1 MSATVIQAPGGD
13 APGGQLQARQRILT
27 LVMVW
32 AILLSAPLWLPL
44 VGGYTSLGTRIL
56 VLGLAA
62 MALNFLV
69 GFTGMVS
76 FGHAAYFGLGVYGCG
91 LILRYVTASTPLGLL
106 AGLVLGG
113 VAGTVIGALIARRR
127 GIYFAMVTIAFQ
139 EIFYFI
145 AYKWNGLTGGFD
157 GLRGF
162 TRANLHLGF
171 ATLDIIKNDV
181 VFYYFVLFIF
191 ALVVAVMGLILLS
204 PFGRTLLAIREN
216 ERRARFL
223 GINIERHIWLA
234 FTLSSIFIA
243 IAGGLYALLNNF
255 ADPSSLYTD
264 LSGELVIMCV
274 LGGIRVFWGPLLG
287 AAVYVVLQDYISSH
301 TVNWLFFVGGVF
313 VIVVLFF
320 PRGLLGML
328 RRRRDA

>member
-1 MSATVIQAPGGD
+1 MSATVMSAPAAQPLD
-13 APGGQLQARQRILT
+13 RHRLLILG
-27 LVMVW
+27 LVW
-32 AILLSAPLWLPL
+32 AILLLCPFWIPFI
-44 VGGYTSLGTRIL
+44 GGYTSLGTRIL

-62 MALNFLV
+62 MSLNFLI
-69 GFTGMVS
+69 GFTGIVS

-91 LILRYVTASTPLGLL
+91 LILRYVTASTPLGLVAGMLLGGL
-106 AGLVLGG
+106 AG
-113 VAGTVIGALIARRR
+113 TIIGALINKRR

-139 EIFYFI
+139 QIFYFI

-162 TRANLHLGF
+162 TRANIDLGF
-171 ATLDIIKNDV
+171 ANLDIIKNDY
-181 VFYYFVLFIF
+181 VFYYFVLFVF
-191 ALVVAVMGLILLS
+191 AIVAGAMGLILRS

-234 FTLSSIFIA
+234 FTISAFFIA

-287 AAVYVVLQDYISSH
+287 AAVYVVLQDWISSH
-301 TVNWLFFVGGVF
+301 TVNWMFFVGLIF
-313 VIVVLFF
+313 VVVVMFF
-320 PRGLLGML
+320 PRGLLGII
-328 RRRRDA
+328 RRRSEA

>member
-1 MSATVIQAPGGD
+1 MSATVMRAPAAQPLD
-13 APGGQLQARQRILT
+13 RHRL
-27 LVMVW
+27 LVLGLVW
-32 AILLSAPLWLPL
+32 VILLLCPFWIPFI
-44 VGGYTSLGTRIL
+44 GGYTSLGTRIL

-62 MALNFLV
+62 MSLNFLI
-69 GFTGMVS
+69 GFTGIVS

-91 LILRYVTASTPLGLL
+91 LILRYVTASTPLGLVAGMLLGGL
-106 AGLVLGG
+106 AG
-113 VAGTVIGALIARRR
+113 TIIGALITKRR

-139 EIFYFI
+139 QIFYFI

-162 TRANLHLGF
+162 TRANINLGF
-171 ATLDIIKNDV
+171 ANLDIIKNDY
-181 VFYYFVLFIF
+181 VFYYFVLFVF
-191 ALVVAVMGLILLS
+191 AIVAGVMGLILRS

-223 GINIERHIWLA
+223 GINVERHIWLA
-234 FTLSSIFIA
+234 FTISAIFIA

-287 AAVYVVLQDYISSH
+287 AAVYVVLQDWISSH
-301 TVNWLFFVGGVF
+301 TVNWMFFVGLIF
-313 VIVVLFF
+313 VIVVMFF
-320 PRGLLGML
+320 PRGLLGIL
-328 RRRRDA
+328 RRRSEA

>member
-1 MSATVIQAPGGD
+1 MSGAMANP
-13 APGGQLQARQRILT
+13 AQRRGLILV
-27 LVMVW
+27 LVW
-32 AILLSAPLWLPL
+32 AILLLAPFWLPF
-44 VGGYTSLGTRIL
+44 VGGYTSLGSRIL

-62 MALNFLV
+62 MSLNFLI
-69 GFTGMVS
+69 GFTGIVS

-91 LILRYVTASTPLGLL
+91 LVLRYVTDSTPLGLL
-106 AGLVLGG
+106 VGMVVGGGAG
-113 VAGTVIGALIARRR
+113 AIIGALIARRR

-145 AYKWNGLTGGFD
+145 GYRWDSVTGGFD

-162 TRANLHLGF
+162 TRAPLHLGF
-171 ATLDIIKNDV
+171 TTIDIVDSDHA
-181 VFYYFVLFIF
+181 FYYFVLFVF
-191 ALVVAVMGLILLS
+191 ALVTGAMGLVLGS

-234 FTLSSIFIA
+234 FTVSSIFIA
-243 IAGGLYALLNNF
+243 VAGGLYALLNNF
-255 ADPSSLYTD
+255 ADPSSLFTD

-287 AAVYVVLQDYISSH
+287 AAVYVVLQDYISSR
-301 TVNWLFFVGGVF
+301 TVNWLFFVGLIF

-328 RRRRDA
+328 RRRSEA

>member
-1 MSATVIQAPGGD
+1 MSGLLKSPPGD
-13 APGGQLQARQRILT
+13 RHRLPVLA
-27 LVMVW
+27 LVWM
-32 AILLSAPLWLPL
+32 ILLLCPLWIPYI
-44 VGGYTSLGTRIL
+44 GGYTSLGTRIL

-62 MALNFLV
+62 MSLNFLI
-69 GFTGMVS
+69 GFTGIVS

-91 LILRYVTASTPLGLL
+91 LILRYVTGSTPLGLVAGMLLGGL
-106 AGLVLGG
+106 AGTAV
-113 VAGTVIGALIARRR
+113 GALITKRR

-139 EIFYFI
+139 QIFYFI

-162 TRANLHLGF
+162 TRANLDLGF
-171 ATLDIIKNDV
+171 TTINIINNDYA
-181 VFYYFVLFIF
+181 FYYFVLFVF
-191 ALVVAVMGLILLS
+191 AIAVGIMGLVLRS

-234 FTLSSIFIA
+234 FTLSAFFIS

-287 AAVYVVLQDYISSH
+287 AALYVVLQDYISSH
-301 TVNWLFFVGGVF
+301 TVNWMFFVGLIF
-313 VIVVLFF
+313 VVVVMFF

-328 RRRRDA
+328 RRRSEA

>member
-1 MSATVIQAPGGD
+1 MSATVMSAPAAQPLD
-13 APGGQLQARQRILT
+13 RHRLLILG
-27 LVMVW
+27 LVW
-32 AILLSAPLWLPL
+32 AILLLCPFWIPFI
-44 VGGYTSLGTRIL
+44 GGYTSLGTRIL

-62 MALNFLV
+62 MSLNFLI
-69 GFTGMVS
+69 GFTGIVS

-91 LILRYVTASTPLGLL
+91 LILRYVTASTPLGLIAGMLLGGL
-106 AGLVLGG
+106 AG
-113 VAGTVIGALIARRR
+113 TIIGALINKRR

-139 EIFYFI
+139 QIFYFI

-162 TRANLHLGF
+162 TRANIDLGF
-171 ATLDIIKNDV
+171 ANLDIIKNDY
-181 VFYYFVLFIF
+181 VFYYFVLFVF
-191 ALVVAVMGLILLS
+191 AIVAGAMGLILRS

-234 FTLSSIFIA
+234 FTISAFFIA

-287 AAVYVVLQDYISSH
+287 AAVYVVLQDWISSH
-301 TVNWLFFVGGVF
+301 TVNWMFFVGLIF
-313 VIVVLFF
+313 VVVVMFF
-320 PRGLLGML
+320 PRGLLGII
-328 RRRRDA
+328 RRRSEA

>member
-1 MSATVIQAPGGD
+1 MSASVMSAPAAQPLD
-13 APGGQLQARQRILT
+13 RHRL
-27 LVMVW
+27 LVLGLVW
-32 AILLSAPLWLPL
+32 AILLLCPFWIPFI
-44 VGGYTSLGTRIL
+44 GGYTSLGTRIL

-62 MALNFLV
+62 MSLNFLI
-69 GFTGMVS
+69 GFTGIVS

-91 LILRYVTASTPLGLL
+91 LILRYVTASTPLGLVAGMLLGGL
-106 AGLVLGG
+106 AG
-113 VAGTVIGALIARRR
+113 TIIGALITKRR

-139 EIFYFI
+139 QIFYFI

-162 TRANLHLGF
+162 TRANINLGF
-171 ATLDIIKNDV
+171 ANLDIIKNDY
-181 VFYYFVLFIF
+181 VFYYFVLFVF
-191 ALVVAVMGLILLS
+191 AIVAGAMGLILRS

-234 FTLSSIFIA
+234 FTISAFFIA

-287 AAVYVVLQDYISSH
+287 AAVYVVLQDWISSH
-301 TVNWLFFVGGVF
+301 TVNWMFFVGLIF
-313 VIVVLFF
+313 VVVVMFF
-320 PRGLLGML
+320 PRGLLGII
-328 RRRRDA
+328 RRRSSEA

>member
-1 MSATVIQAPGGD
+1 MSASVMSAPAAQPLD
-13 APGGQLQARQRILT
+13 RHRL
-27 LVMVW
+27 LVLGLVW
-32 AILLSAPLWLPL
+32 AILLLCPFWIPFI
-44 VGGYTSLGTRIL
+44 GGYTSLGTRIL

-62 MALNFLV
+62 MSLNFLI
-69 GFTGMVS
+69 GFTGIVS

-91 LILRYVTASTPLGLL
+91 LILRYVTASTPLGLIAGMLLGGL
-106 AGLVLGG
+106 AG
-113 VAGTVIGALIARRR
+113 TIIGALINKRR

-139 EIFYFI
+139 QIFYFI

-162 TRANLHLGF
+162 TRANIDLGF
-171 ATLDIIKNDV
+171 ANLDIIKNDY
-181 VFYYFVLFIF
+181 VFYYFVLFVF
-191 ALVVAVMGLILLS
+191 AIVAGAMGLILRS

-234 FTLSSIFIA
+234 FTISAFFIA

-287 AAVYVVLQDYISSH
+287 AAVYVVLQDWISSH
-301 TVNWLFFVGGVF
+301 TVNWMFFVGLIF
-313 VIVVLFF
+313 VVVVMFF
-320 PRGLLGML
+320 PRGLLGII
-328 RRRRDA
+328 RRRSEA

>member
-1 MSATVIQAPGGD
+1 MSATVMSAPAAQPLD
-13 APGGQLQARQRILT
+13 RHRLLILG
-27 LVMVW
+27 LVW
-32 AILLSAPLWLPL
+32 AILLLCPFWIPFI
-44 VGGYTSLGTRIL
+44 GGYTSLGTRIL

-62 MALNFLV
+62 MSLNFLI
-69 GFTGMVS
+69 GFTGIVS

-91 LILRYVTASTPLGLL
+91 LILRYVTASTPLGLIAGMLLGGL
-106 AGLVLGG
+106 AG
-113 VAGTVIGALIARRR
+113 TIIGALINKRR

-139 EIFYFI
+139 QIFYFI

-162 TRANLHLGF
+162 TRANIDLGF
-171 ATLDIIKNDV
+171 ANLDIIKNDY
-181 VFYYFVLFIF
+181 VFYYFVLFVF
-191 ALVVAVMGLILLS
+191 AIVAGAMGLVLRS

-234 FTLSSIFIA
+234 FTISAFFIA

-287 AAVYVVLQDYISSH
+287 AAVYVVLQDWISSH
-301 TVNWLFFVGGVF
+301 TVNWMFFVGLIF
-313 VIVVLFF
+313 VVVVMFF
-320 PRGLLGML
+320 PRGLLGII
-328 RRRRDA
+328 RRRSEA

>member
-1 MSATVIQAPGGD
+1 MSASVMSAPAAQPLD
-13 APGGQLQARQRILT
+13 RHRL
-27 LVMVW
+27 LVLGLVW
-32 AILLSAPLWLPL
+32 AILLLCPFWIPFI
-44 VGGYTSLGTRIL
+44 GGYTSLGTRIL

-62 MALNFLV
+62 MSLNFLI
-69 GFTGMVS
+69 GFTGIVS

-91 LILRYVTASTPLGLL
+91 LILRYVTASTPLGLIAGMLLGGL
-106 AGLVLGG
+106 AG
-113 VAGTVIGALIARRR
+113 TIIGALITKRR

-139 EIFYFI
+139 QIFYFI

-162 TRANLHLGF
+162 TRANINLGF
-171 ATLDIIKNDV
+171 ANLDIIKNDY
-181 VFYYFVLFIF
+181 VFYYFVLFVF
-191 ALVVAVMGLILLS
+191 AIVAGAMGLILRS

-234 FTLSSIFIA
+234 FTISAFFIA

-287 AAVYVVLQDYISSH
+287 AAVYVVLQDWISSH
-301 TVNWLFFVGGVF
+301 TVNWMFFVGLIF
-313 VIVVLFF
+313 VVVVMFF
-320 PRGLLGML
+320 PRGLLGII
-328 RRRRDA
+328 RRRSSEA

>member
-1 MSATVIQAPGGD
+1 MS
-13 APGGQLQARQRILT
+13 
-27 LVMVW
+27 
-32 AILLSAPLWLPL
+32 
-44 VGGYTSLGTRIL
+44 
-56 VLGLAA
+56 
-62 MALNFLV
+62 LNFLI
-69 GFTGMVS
+69 GFTGIVS

-91 LILRYVTASTPLGLL
+91 LILRYVTASTPLGLVAGMLLGGL
-106 AGLVLGG
+106 AG
-113 VAGTVIGALIARRR
+113 TIIGALITKRR

-139 EIFYFI
+139 QIFYFI

-162 TRANLHLGF
+162 TRANINLGF
-171 ATLDIIKNDV
+171 ANLDIIKNDY
-181 VFYYFVLFIF
+181 VFYYFVLFVF
-191 ALVVAVMGLILLS
+191 AIVAGAMGLILRS

-234 FTLSSIFIA
+234 FTISAFFIA

-287 AAVYVVLQDYISSH
+287 AAVYVVLQDWISSH
-301 TVNWLFFVGGVF
+301 TVNWMFFVGLIF
-313 VIVVLFF
+313 VVVVMFF
-320 PRGLLGML
+320 PRGLLGII
-328 RRRRDA
+328 RRRSSEA

>member
-1 MSATVIQAPGGD
+1 MIGLLKSSPQDRLHLP
-13 APGGQLQARQRILT
+13 T
-27 LVMVW
+27 LALVW
-32 AILLSAPLWLPL
+32 VILLLCPFWIPYI
-44 VGGYTSLGTRIL
+44 GGYTSLGTRIL

-62 MALNFLV
+62 MSLNFLI
-69 GFTGMVS
+69 GFTGIVS

-91 LILRYVTASTPLGLL
+91 LILRYVTGSTPLGLVAGMLLGGL
-106 AGLVLGG
+106 AGM
-113 VAGTVIGALIARRR
+113 AIGALITRRR

-139 EIFYFI
+139 QIFYFI

-171 ATLDIIKNDV
+171 TTINIIKNDYA
-181 VFYYFVLFIF
+181 FYYFVLFVF
-191 ALVVAVMGLILLS
+191 AIVVGAMGLVLRS

-234 FTLSSIFIA
+234 FTLSAFFIA

-287 AAVYVVLQDYISSH
+287 AAVYVVMQDWISSH
-301 TVNWLFFVGGVF
+301 TVNWMFFVGLIF
-313 VIVVLFF
+313 VVVVMFF
-320 PRGLLGML
+320 PRGLLGIL
-328 RRRRDA
+328 RRRSEA

>member
-1 MSATVIQAPGGD
+1 MSGLLKSPPGD
-13 APGGQLQARQRILT
+13 RHRLPVLA
-27 LVMVW
+27 LVWM
-32 AILLSAPLWLPL
+32 ILLLCPFWIPYI
-44 VGGYTSLGTRIL
+44 GGYTSLGTRIL

-62 MALNFLV
+62 MSLNFLI
-69 GFTGMVS
+69 GFTGIVS

-91 LILRYVTASTPLGLL
+91 LILRYVTGSTPLGLVAGMLLGGL
-106 AGLVLGG
+106 AGTAV
-113 VAGTVIGALIARRR
+113 GALITKRR

-139 EIFYFI
+139 QIFYFI

-162 TRANLHLGF
+162 TRANLDLGF
-171 ATLDIIKNDV
+171 TTINIINNDYA
-181 VFYYFVLFIF
+181 FYYFVLFVF
-191 ALVVAVMGLILLS
+191 AIAVGIMGLVLRS

-234 FTLSSIFIA
+234 FTLSAFFIS

-287 AAVYVVLQDYISSH
+287 AALYVVLQDYISSH
-301 TVNWLFFVGGVF
+301 TVNWMFFVGLIF
-313 VIVVLFF
+313 VVVVMFF

-328 RRRRDA
+328 RRRSEA

>member
-1 MSATVIQAPGGD
+1 MSGAVTNQA
-13 APGGQLQARQRILT
+13 QRRG
-27 LVMVW
+27 LVLVLVW
-32 AILLSAPLWLPL
+32 AILLTGPFWMPL
-44 VGGYTSLGTRIL
+44 VGGYTSLGSRIL

-62 MALNFLV
+62 MSLNFLI
-69 GFTGMVS
+69 GFTGIVS

-91 LILRYVTASTPLGLL
+91 LILRYVTASTPLGLV
-106 AGLVLGG
+106 AGMLLGG
-113 VAGTVIGALIARRR
+113 VAGAIIGALIARRR

-145 AYKWNGLTGGFD
+145 GYRWDSVTGGFD

-162 TRANLHLGF
+162 TRAPIHLGF
-171 ATLDIIKNDV
+171 TSIDIVNNDHA
-181 VFYYFVLFIF
+181 FYYFVLLIF
-191 ALVVAVMGLILLS
+191 AIVASAMGLVLNS

-234 FTLSSIFIA
+234 FTLSSFFIA

-255 ADPSSLYTD
+255 ADPSSLFTD

-287 AAVYVVLQDYISSH
+287 AAVYVVLQDYISSR
-301 TVNWLFFVGGVF
+301 TVNWLFFVGLIF

-328 RRRRDA
+328 RRRSEA